1 MHYEEQVRRNLNKF
15 SQIDDEYDDWRGE
28 IARSYNL
35 ANPPQHVSRREAPR
49 TPISG
54 WCLSGVVVL

>member
-54 WCLSGVVVL
+54 